1 MINCICFNG
10 SKISPIRWLLAAWI
24 CISLVVCSPLP
35 AFATVTQ
42 IEESPGQMLY
52 QSRQNLRDQNGNSWQ
67 ASLHR
72 RSFANAFNRIYP
84 DGSNMIS
91 VRLVGFPGAVE
102 IDHSQP
108 LTLTTSMGKSLT
120 AQDISSQI
128 SSDRPTLTNVG
139 EYDIKPVL
147 PQLQAEIP
155 LQLTLLMLTG
165 SAVELQIPSTAVQ
178 EWQTF
183 SAH

>member
-10 SKISPIRWLLAAWI
+10 SKISPMRWLLAAWI

-67 ASLHR
+67 AI
-72 RSFANAFNRIYP
+72 AFNRIYP
-84 DGSNMIS
+84 NGSNMIS
-91 VRLVGFPGAVE
+91 LRLVGFPGVVE

-108 LTLTTSMGKSLT
+108 LTLTTSMGKTLT
-120 AQDISSQI
+120 AKDISSEI
-128 SSDRPTLTNVG
+128 SSDTPTPANVG

-155 LQLTLLMLTG
+155 LQLTLPMLTG
-165 SAVELQIPSTAVQ
+165 STVELQIPSTAVQ

-183 SAH
+183 SAD

>member
-1 MINCICFNG
+1 MINCIWFNG
-10 SKISPIRWLLAAWI
+10 SKITPMRWLLAAWL

-52 QSRQNLRDQNGNSWQ
+52 QSRQNLRDQNRNSWQ
-67 ASLHR
+67 VI
-72 RSFANAFNRIYP
+72 AFNRIYP

-91 VRLVGFPGAVE
+91 LRLVGFPGAVE

-108 LTLTTSMGKSLT
+108 LTLTTSMGKTLT
-120 AQDISSQI
+120 AKDISSKI
-128 SSDRPTLTNVG
+128 SSDTPTPANVG

-155 LQLTLLMLTG
+155 LQLTLPTLTG
-165 SAVELQIPSTAVQ
+165 SPVELQIPSTAVQ